1 MTYLSPYQRG
11 HGETIAPIS
20 RRASQSQSLA
30 MIRQLETDR
39 ILTPH
44 EAGRARKRI
53 GAINATL

>member
-20 RRASQSQSLA
+20 RRPSQSQRLA

-39 ILTPH
+39 VLTPH

-53 GAINATL
+53 GART